1 MSRRALLG
9 LDVAVPT
16 LYNMSVFTAV
26 ASAKVGSELRDVM
39 LSGCEVLI
47 IYNTLL
53 LTVAIGGW
61 LFIGSAPL
69 ETPVDVLCLTV
80 WVAVSFLFWFAV
92 IYDLLLLQAFSY
104 VSDANLH
111 AVIKSALP
119 VYWIGRKM
127 NVLASYSTVLALLL
141 TALRSCAWV
150 VDAQSNHHQNNA
162 TDSDDDSTLLSVWL
176 VRPEPMPWS
185 FRMLPMW
192 IVVAFGLSIPFVL
205 LAPLNAIAR
214 LIMHSGVI
222 ADAPVRDIWDPS
234 FLIAF
239 DEKHPVLP
247 DDGLYAPPQLSPS
260 QTPFNA
266 CCGLI
271 GICNWY
277 SHRTP
282 TCAPCAAC
290 CGASLKGCGGLETLD
305 ILHSDD
311 EVWRRMLSGGSPE
324 ACPDR
329 YRGVFWMQDNVVN
342 ELLITLQEADW
353 SQAPPEGLS
362 AVATKRLD
370 TNWAR
375 DTTIWGAC
383 LACCAPCQPPM
394 ILHVS
399 KSGKWLSMAG
409 AAGFFYA
416 PSASETLKGPD
427 GEKVA
432 FDSSQDLVRV
442 DYRSKFDPHSGT
454 SYQYRCRRVAYLD
467 SERQLVK
474 TPAFEEMV
482 AQVRAPLKNPGCLGD
497 RCYSNL
503 SWPQR
508 LENQQLLAS
517 ELLVKTGSPSDSSSG
532 SSSSIPV
539 NREGRFKKT
548 INEVVVSYTPTA
560 EIIRPVGQDFE
571 SMPGMKKTFLFMPVR
586 EGVTLQR
593 PFACWCDACMQA
605 SAPGEGT
612 MDSNY
617 RCHGCSS
624 PGLRWRETSVAR
636 SDAAGVASSKAR
648 TRQLSRSL
656 RDQLK
661 AHFAKSTNAV
671 WVAVQNRGED
681 DPDQY
686 WIGRAVALRPPF
698 QTGGSV
704 AGTGGRVRYD
714 PGDMEIEVEWFD
726 RDVSG
731 GDERRIFKAW
741 RPGADTTPAAAA
753 AVGRGG
759 SGGGGRGRGGG
770 RRGGRG
776 AAEAGAAA
784 EGAAPEGPAVLTF
797 NSSELRMINVEMQ
810 LVAPLGGGAALDV

>member
-1 MSRRALLG
+1 MAC
-9 LDVAVPT
+9 
-16 LYNMSVFTAV
+16 
-26 ASAKVGSELRDVM
+26 GS
-39 LSGCEVLI
+39 
-47 IYNTLL
+47 
-53 LTVAIGGW
+53 
-61 LFIGSAPL
+61 
-69 ETPVDVLCLTV
+69 PVN
-80 WVAVSFLFWFAV
+80 
-92 IYDLLLLQAFSY
+92 Q
-104 VSDANLH
+104 
-111 AVIKSALP
+111 
-119 VYWIGRKM
+119 
-127 NVLASYSTVLALLL
+127 
-141 TALRSCAWV
+141 
-150 VDAQSNHHQNNA
+150 
-162 TDSDDDSTLLSVWL
+162 
-176 VRPEPMPWS
+176 
-185 FRMLPMW
+185 
-192 IVVAFGLSIPFVL
+192 
-205 LAPLNAIAR
+205 
-214 LIMHSGVI
+214 
-222 ADAPVRDIWDPS
+222 VRDIWDPS

-239 DEKHPVLP
+239 DDKHPVLP
-247 DDGLYAPPQLSPS
+247 DDGLYAPPQLTPS

-329 YRGVFWMQDNVVN
+329 YRGIFWMQDNVVN

-375 DTTIWGAC
+375 DKTSWGAC

-432 FDSSQDLVRV
+432 FDASQDLVRV

-517 ELLVKTGSPSDSSSG
+517 ELLVKT
-532 SSSSIPV
+532 
-539 NREGRFKKT
+539 
-548 INEVVVSYTPTA
+548 
-560 EIIRPVGQDFE
+560 
-571 SMPGMKKTFLFMPVR
+571 
-586 EGVTLQR
+586 
-593 PFACWCDACMQA
+593 
-605 SAPGEGT
+605 APP
-612 MDSNY
+612 
-617 RCHGCSS
+617 H
-624 PGLRWRETSVAR
+624 A
-636 SDAAGVASSKAR
+636 AAGMR
-648 TRQLSRSL
+648 
-656 RDQLK
+656 
-661 AHFAKSTNAV
+661 
-671 WVAVQNRGED
+671 
-681 DPDQY
+681 
-686 WIGRAVALRPPF
+686 
-698 QTGGSV
+698 
-704 AGTGGRVRYD
+704 RV
-714 PGDMEIEVEWFD
+714 
-726 RDVSG
+726 
-731 GDERRIFKAW
+731 
-741 RPGADTTPAAAA
+741 
-753 AVGRGG
+753 
-759 SGGGGRGRGGG
+759 
-770 RRGGRG
+770 
-776 AAEAGAAA
+776 
-784 EGAAPEGPAVLTF
+784 
-797 NSSELRMINVEMQ
+797 
-810 LVAPLGGGAALDV
+810 